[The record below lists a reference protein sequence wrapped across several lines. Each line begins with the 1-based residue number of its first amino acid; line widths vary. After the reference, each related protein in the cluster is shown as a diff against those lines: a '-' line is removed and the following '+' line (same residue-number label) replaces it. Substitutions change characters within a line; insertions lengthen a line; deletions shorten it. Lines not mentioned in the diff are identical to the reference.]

1 MEEDKEQNIILRNV
15 LKGDEMRIGG
25 RRRTGL
31 KLK

>member
-25 RRRTGL
+25 RRTGL